1 MKQRY
6 ILNRATGEVID
17 SCRES
22 LVDFRNRTENWA
34 YFLVVISEK
43 VYKLIN
49 QGNKQS

>member
-17 SCRES
+17 SCKES
-22 LVDFRNRTENWA
+22 IIDFRNRTENWT

-43 VYKLIN
+43 VFKLIN
-49 QGNKQS
+49 QRNKQS